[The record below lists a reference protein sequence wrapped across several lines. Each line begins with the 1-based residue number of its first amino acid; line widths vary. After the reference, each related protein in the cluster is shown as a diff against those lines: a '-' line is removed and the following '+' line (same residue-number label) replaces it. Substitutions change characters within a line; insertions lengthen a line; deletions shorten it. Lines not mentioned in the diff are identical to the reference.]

1 MMEVS
6 LLWSS
11 FSQYVNTH
19 IHTCNSYSNDLNCIL
34 IKPRQGSGENKGG
47 KIFLDYVRK
56 NTEAGM
62 HRLMEAS
69 VLHDLIF
76 QGVCRPSF

>member
-11 FSQYVNTH
+11 FSQYVYTFMLY
-19 IHTCNSYSNDLNCIL
+19 TCNSYSNDLNCIS

-47 KIFLDYVRK
+47 KCFLDYVRK
-56 NTEAGM
+56 NTET
-62 HRLMEAS
+62 
-69 VLHDLIF
+69 
-76 QGVCRPSF
+76 QVCTE